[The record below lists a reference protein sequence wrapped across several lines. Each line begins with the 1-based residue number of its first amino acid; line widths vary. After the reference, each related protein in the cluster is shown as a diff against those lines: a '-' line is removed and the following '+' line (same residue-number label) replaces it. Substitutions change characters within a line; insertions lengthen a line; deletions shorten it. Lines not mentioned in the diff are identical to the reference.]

1 MNISRTLPHPSH
13 TNTVSRPQLPVKAET
28 CTPDT
33 PVPSSILGT
42 RRSVLRPT
50 PWLDAAQE
58 LYIKSS
64 PPGPLPESPR
74 RPINQIGG
82 KQSARFNRDV
92 TNTRSCLRGREGSGY
107 SITSDYGELWVSWV
121 RGGWAGVGVGFEDLW
136 FMRVSAHA
144 LSP

>member
-1 MNISRTLPHPSH
+1 M
-13 TNTVSRPQLPVKAET
+13 
-28 CTPDT
+28 
-33 PVPSSILGT
+33 
-42 RRSVLRPT
+42 LRPT
-50 PWLDAAQE
+50 PWLDAARE

-92 TNTRSCLRGREGSGY
+92 TNARSCLRGREGSGY

-121 RGGWAGVGVGFEDLW
+121 LGGWAGVGAGFEDLRL
-136 FMRVSAHA
+136 MRCH
-144 LSP
+144 LEIPPSPLLLLPLVKRAGNSRETPSVN